1 MMPVMAP
8 YGGIRAMETLDL
20 NITHLTK
27 SYDRPILLD
36 ICLNLHNGDF
46 VSILGRSG
54 CGKSTFLNIL
64 GLIEDRDSGSFL
76 LNGKAIRHGVDY
88 SSLRR
93 KYIGFIFQSYHLIPT
108 LTSKENILLPAT
120 YSRQKNTQFDVLVDR
135 LQLAP
140 LLSQS
145 VLTLSG
151 GEKQR
156 VAIARAL
163 LLDPCLILADE
174 PTGNLDPENR
184 DIILSLFR
192 QEQSNGRAIVMIT
205 HDEQAAQE
213 ADRILR
219 LEGGVLHET

>member
-1 MMPVMAP
+1 MPVMAP
-8 YGGIRAMETLDL
+8 YGGIRTMETLDL
-20 NITHLTK
+20 SITHLTK
-27 SYDRPILLD
+27 SYDRPILRD

-64 GLIEDRDSGSFL
+64 GLIEYRDSGSFL
-76 LNGKAIRHGVDY
+76 LNGKPIRCGVDY
-88 SSLRR
+88 SGLRR

>member
-1 MMPVMAP
+1 MPVMAP
-8 YGGIRAMETLDL
+8 CGGIAAMEALDL
-20 NITHLTK
+20 KLTHLTK
-27 SYDRPILLD
+27 AYGRPVLRDVCLD
-36 ICLNLHNGDF
+36 LHNGDF
-46 VSILGRSG
+46 VGILGRSG
-54 CGKSTFLNIL
+54 CGKSTLLNIL
-64 GLIEDRDSGSFL
+64 GLIEDRDGGGFI
-76 LNGKAIRHGVDY
+76 LNGRSIRRGMDY
-88 SSLRR
+88 SGFRR

-108 LTSKENILLPAT
+108 LTGKENILLPAA
-120 YSRQKNTQFDVLVDR
+120 YNRQKNTQFDALVDR

-184 DIILSLFR
+184 DIILSIFR
-192 QEQSNGRAIVMIT
+192 QEQAKGRAIVMIT

-219 LEGGVLHET
+219 LEGGVLHED

>member
-1 MMPVMAP
+1 MPAMAP
-8 YGGIRAMETLDL
+8 YGGISTMEALDL
-20 NITHLTK
+20 NITHITK
-27 SYDRPILLD
+27 SYNRLILRD

-46 VSILGRSG
+46 ISILGRSG
-54 CGKSTFLNIL
+54 CGKSTLLNIL
-64 GLIEDRDSGSFL
+64 GLIEDRDGGSFL
-76 LNGKAIRHGVDY
+76 LNGKALRRGMDY
-88 SSLRR
+88 SGLRR
-93 KYIGFIFQSYHLIPT
+93 KFIGFIFQSYHLIPT
-108 LTSKENILLPAT
+108 LTCKENILLPAT
-120 YSRQKNTQFDVLVDR
+120 YNRQKNTQFDVLVDR

-192 QEQSNGRAIVMIT
+192 QEQTNGRAIVMIT
-205 HDEQAAQE
+205 HDEQAARE